1 MPSVTPP
8 MTSDLAQP
16 EFHLELQNGLMVD
29 GETFESLSQ
38 ARCVA
43 IKVASKVNQPVIIR
57 KTFDFFVSLLTEE
70 TVLPA

>member
-1 MPSVTPP
+1 

-29 GETFESLSQ
+29 GGTFESLAQ

-43 IKVASKVNQPVIIR
+43 RRVASAFNQPVVIR
-57 KTFDFFVSLLTEE
+57 KTFDFFVNLLTEE

>member
-1 MPSVTPP
+1 

-29 GETFESLSQ
+29 GETFESLAQ
-38 ARCVA
+38 ARYAA
-43 IKVASKVNQPVIIR
+43 IKAALTFNQPVIIR
-57 KTFDFFVSLLTEE
+57 KSFDFFVSLLTEE